1 MICSTELAED
11 GKLGF
16 GFTPADDLEEINI
29 WPDDHPRPTY
39 INKKLEREAKSQH
52 TNLLKEF
59 AGCFAWEYHEMPSL
73 NRSIVE
79 HRLPIKPGFHP

>member
-29 WPDDHPRPTY
+29 GPDDHPRPTY